1 MATSSKGT
9 SGEVPR
15 VSFDGK
21 DAPIR
26 SVVVYTNNM
35 AQIKRVV
42 NFSANARGLHEVILV
57 VDDGAHAAAVAA
69 VELHLLP
76 VCARSGGMS
85 STRLQVNRK
94 EHLTKRGT
102 PPKQNLT

>member
-57 VDDGAHAAAVAA
+57 VDAV
-69 VELHLLP
+69 
-76 VCARSGGMS
+76 SY
-85 STRLQVNRK
+85 T
-94 EHLTKRGT
+94 HLTLPT
-102 PPKQNLT
+102 IYSV